1 MTKRS
6 RTRQLSSEERRLWS
20 HVARHVKPMKGKAL
34 PPEPQLE
41 EKPDTAPA
49 PRIGSPPPNVPP
61 FPPQKPGLPPLAPV
75 ERRTLLALRRGR
87 KEVDSVIDLHGMR
100 QEAAHGALLS
110 FLHHGMRQAEAHQ
123 ALRSF
128 LHRSQGA
135 GLKIVLVVTG
145 KGKAGSDN
153 PFEERGVL
161 RRMVPHWLRLPDVR
175 SLVVGFEEASPQH
188 GGSGALYV
196 RLRRRRGAG

>member
-1 MTKRS
+1 MTKS
-6 RTRQLSSEERRLWS
+6 RRPRQLSSEERRLWS

-34 PPEPQLE
+34 PPEPQPE
-41 EKPDTAPA
+41 EKPDAAPL
-49 PRIGSPPPNVPP
+49 RIGSPPPSPSPVPP
-61 FPPQKPGLPPLAPV
+61 HKPSLPPLAPV

-100 QEAAHGALLS
+100 QEAAHGALLN
-110 FLHHGMRQAEAHQ
+110 
-123 ALRSF
+123 F
-128 LHRSQGA
+128 LHRAQGSGHA
-135 GLKIVLVVTG
+135 VVLVITG
-145 KGKAGSDN
+145 KGGAAAGTGI
-153 PFEERGVL
+153 FEERGVL

-196 RLRRRRGAG
+196 RLRRKRGAG